1 MFSPCSAT
9 LTVISFVGQRREAR
23 PGQDWLGGLA
33 QAARAKLGGGW
44 RAETGE
50 TGQQTRRLSVA

>member
-23 PGQDWLGGLA
+23 PGQDWLGGGGLA
-33 QAARAKLGGGW
+33 SRDRGDGPADEK
-44 RAETGE
+44 AECG
-50 TGQQTRRLSVA
+50 LI